1 MKITTIS
8 SGDRFSLKR
17 SIDAGTEEQRK
28 TVRSIIEDVRRHGD
42 QAVKAY
48 TEKFDGISLD
58 DTRVTEEEI
67 KQAYSL
73 LDDRLLQVIRQAIRN
88 VKEYHERQL
97 QSSWFYHRKDG
108 TMLGQ
113 KITALD
119 SAGVYAPGG
128 TAAYP
133 SSVLMNVIPALTAG
147 VERIVLV
154 TPPGKDGQLS
164 PGVLAAASE
173 LGIKEIYKM
182 GGAQAIAALAYGT
195 ETIESVDKITGPGN
209 IYVALAKREVFGDVD
224 IDMIAGPSEIVV
236 LADDTAVPKEI
247 AADLLSQ
254 AEHDK
259 LSSSVLVTDSAALA
273 QAVQSEVNEQLD
285 TLPRKAIAEASI
297 REYGHIYVA
306 ESMDEAVEAVNALA
320 PEHLEIITKSPEA
333 LIGGIKHAGAIF
345 LGRYSPEPV
354 GDYFA
359 GPNHVLPTNGTARFS
374 SPLNVTDFQKKSSII
389 SYSQKAFEE
398 QAESI
403 AAFARLEGL
412 EAHAR
417 SIEARERRNSK

>member
-28 TVRSIIEDVRRHGD
+28 TVRSIIEDVKRHGD

-88 VKEYHERQL
+88 IQEYHERQL

-119 SAGVYAPGG
+119 SAGVYVPGG

-259 LSSSVLVTDSAALA
+259 LSSAVLVTDSAALA

-345 LGRYSPEPV
+345 LGWYSPEPV

-398 QAESI
+398 QAESV

-417 SIEARERRNSK
+417 SIEARGRRNSK